1 MYLSKLKIKNFRSI
15 KNSTF
20 NFSQGINILIGENN
34 SGKTTVLD
42 VLRICLGY
50 RQSNSLRIKKED
62 FNIFNLNESIEFD
75 LSFDINEDYE
85 RAYFIELYNAKQDT
99 LELHYRFSINN
110 NLPLERINAD
120 IWGGENEGQN
130 IPNEIFQLFI
140 NVYLG
145 ALRDAKK
152 YLNPGRYN
160 YLSQFFEGINEKMIN
175 KNYDKTEMV
184 FNLNKQIEDS
194 SFSEFIN
201 EVNNQHISN
210 HLRNVSFDDESN
222 MNISWLS
229 QNFEDYTKNLKI
241 KLNIS
246 EDSKEEFLDLNQN
259 GLGNN
264 NLIYISL
271 ILTSL
276 SFLKKQENALYLS
289 LLIEEPEA
297 HLQPQLQNLFF
308 SYLNEL
314 NEKLNKDKSFQIFI
328 SSHSPTL
335 TAKADLNSIVIL
347 QNNDNEVLNSNF
359 EQFKFKEE
367 NKKFLQKFL
376 DVTKSQLL
384 FSKKIIFVEGISE
397 ALLIPVFAKKLGY
410 NLDKKGI
417 EIVNMQGVSFK
428 HFMPLFN
435 KDTELSFKGIIL
447 TDDDR
452 EEINGNPSKTFYS
465 IQKFEKNHNI
475 KVFGSEKTFEYDLL
489 KSNVEKPIIFKI
501 FKENNDKIFN
511 MQNDDIKSI
520 FKVFNDK
527 RPVSKS
533 DIALQLSLTLTED
546 DDYNIPKYIEE
557 GLNYI
562 CGD

>member
-1 MYLSKLKIKNFRSI
+1 MYLSKLNIKNFRSI
-15 KNSTF
+15 RNSTF
-20 NFSQGINILIGENN
+20 NFTPGINILIGENN
-34 SGKTTVLD
+34 SGKTSVLD

-50 RQSNSLRIKKED
+50 KQSNALRIKKED
-62 FNIFNLNESIEFD
+62 FNIFNPNESIEFD
-75 LSFDINEDYE
+75 LSFDIDEDYE
-85 RAYFIELYNAKQDT
+85 RAYFIELYNARQDT

-110 NLPLERINAD
+110 NLPLERINID

-160 YLSQFFEGINEKMIN
+160 YLSQFFEGIDEKMIN
-175 KNYDKTEMV
+175 HNFDKTEMV
-184 FNLNKQIEDS
+184 TNLNKQIEDS

-210 HLRNVSFDDESN
+210 HLRNVSFDDKSN

-241 KLNIS
+241 KLNIN

-276 SFLKKQENALYLS
+276 TFLKKQENALYLS

-347 QNNDNEVLNSNF
+347 QNNDNDVLNSNF
-359 EQFKFKEE
+359 EQFDFNED

-384 FSKKIIFVEGISE
+384 FSKKVIFVEGISE
-397 ALLIPVFAKKLGY
+397 ALLIPVFAEKLGY

-428 HFMPLFN
+428 HFMPLFK
-435 KDTELSFKGIIL
+435 KDNEISFKGIIL

-452 EEINGNPSKTFYS
+452 KEINGEPSKNFNS
-465 IQKFEKNHNI
+465 IKKFDKTHNI
-475 KVFGSEKTFEYDLL
+475 KVFASEKTFEYDLL
-489 KSNVEKPIIFKI
+489 KSNIKKPIIFNI
-501 FKENNDKIFN
+501 FKENNNNIFN
-511 MQNDDIKSI
+511 MQNDDIKAI
-520 FKVFNDK
+520 FDVFNDK
-527 RPVSKS
+527 RSISKS
-533 DIALQLSLTLTED
+533 DIALQLSLTLTKD